1 MFFVEGVCA
10 DVLFR
15 VVGVSSSFFC
25 NLQARLRSSG
35 LGAIVDELTELTTSK
50 MAQVQETVVAAK
62 MDVLNHAVEKAQTGL
77 PKSAKQLFEEI
88 RVGSRLP

>member
-1 MFFVEGVCA
+1 MFL
-10 DVLFR
+10 LF
-15 VVGVSSSFFC
+15 FFC